1 MLTSPLTISDAM
13 ALPIPFDAPVTSA
26 TFPSSGTRPFPPV
39 EFAFIASSPF
49 RQRYTNP
56 ILWVS
61 GGHRTPAPIS
71 GDNLPEFSRPALQV
85 SAA

>member
-56 ILWVS
+56 ILWVPEAIE
-61 GGHRTPAPIS
+61 RRPRLS
-71 GDNLPEFSRPALQV
+71 GDNLPEFGRPALQV